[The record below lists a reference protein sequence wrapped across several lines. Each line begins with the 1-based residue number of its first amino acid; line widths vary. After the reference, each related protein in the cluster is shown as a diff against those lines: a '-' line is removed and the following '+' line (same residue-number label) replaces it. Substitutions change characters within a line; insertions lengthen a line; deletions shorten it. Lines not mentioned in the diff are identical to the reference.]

1 MGKEYKLPTGISAYA
16 PKEQGFFPVV
26 FFGQWRVA
34 VLNYCDIVEKDA
46 LYRLER
52 HVETDEVFVLQKGQA
67 WLILGGSGDAPA
79 CVETFPMETGVVY
92 NIARSCWHHVVMTRD
107 ASVLIVENADTG
119 DSNSAYANLS
129 EGVVTELKEKI
140 SFS

>member
-1 MGKEYKLPTGISAYA
+1 MSKEQKLPAGVSAYA

-26 FFGQWRVA
+26 FFEQWRVA
-34 VLNYCDIVEKDA
+34 VLNYCDIVEKAA

-52 HVETDEVFVLQKGQA
+52 HVETDEVFVLQKGKA

-79 CVETFPMETGVVY
+79 CVETFPMEAGVVY
-92 NIARSCWHHVVMTRD
+92 NIARSCWHHVVMTQD

-119 DSNSAYANLS
+119 DANSAYANLS
-129 EGVVTELKEKI
+129 ETEIAGLKEKI

>member
-1 MGKEYKLPTGISAYA
+1 MCEIKLPEGIQAYN

-34 VLNYCDIVEKDA
+34 VLNYCDIVEKEL

-52 HVETDEVFVLQKGQA
+52 HVETDEVFVLQKGGA
-67 WLILGGSGDAPA
+67 WLILGGSGDDPA
-79 CVETFPMETGVVY
+79 NVETFPMETGVVY
-92 NIARSCWHHVVMTRD
+92 NIERSCWHHIVMTQD

-119 DSNSAYANLS
+119 DANSAYANL
-129 EGVVTELKEKI
+129 EKADIERLKKEI
-140 SFS
+140 RLA

>member
-1 MGKEYKLPTGISAYA
+1 MRNEKHLPSGVNVYA
-16 PKEQGFFPVV
+16 PREEGFFPVV

-34 VLNYCDIVEKDA
+34 VLNYCDIVEKNA

-52 HVETDEVFVLQKGQA
+52 HVETDEVFVLQNGQA
-67 WLILGGSGDAPA
+67 WLILGGSGDAPSA
-79 CVETFPMETGVVY
+79 VETFPMEEGAVY
-92 NIARSCWHHVVMTRD
+92 NIAQGCWHHIVMTRD

-119 DSNSAYANLS
+119 DSNSAYAKLS
-129 EGVVTELKEKI
+129 EDTVTELKEKI